1 MIFQKQEGDECQLA
15 VIAMLSNKPLPEL
28 RQLVLTTFGKSWLEM
43 AKNHNISEAS
53 GKLCQILGLPRL
65 THHVVD
71 NTLLMPDHS
80 KTKYY
85 GKKEEPD
92 LSGRGQISISA
103 GLRPNGHAMAF
114 ENGKVFDG
122 NADGPM
128 PWREWR
134 KAMSK
139 NYDYR
144 NVEIVRID

>member
-1 MIFQKQEGDECQLA
+1 MEFQKQDGDECQLA

-103 GLRPNGHAMAF
+103 GLRSNGHAMAC
-114 ENGKVFDG
+114 GSGLVYDG
-122 NADGPM
+122 NADGPLS
-128 PWREWR
+128 WQNW
-134 KAMSK
+134 KKTMSK
-139 NYDYR
+139 NYVYKI
-144 NVEIVRID
+144 VEVVRV